1 MKTLFTAV
9 LSVLA
14 LFGCLI
20 TAAAL
25 PGFAR
30 AEPDIPDTLKP
41 WTSWVLHDKAYYAC
55 PRAAND
61 ADSFFCVWPGILD
74 LDVTDTGGSFTQTLT
89 VFAAEKVPLPG
100 DLSRR
105 PLTVTV
111 DGKPAPVVM
120 SGGVPSVFLD
130 PGTHSLAGR
139 FAWTRLPAFFPVP
152 DYSALISLRVNGSI
166 QPGSAPDEQNRIW
179 LHRNAPSA
187 APAQE
192 ADRLD
197 TAVYRRLVD
206 DRPAVL
212 ETRLDVSVAGS
223 KRRETLSL
231 SLPAP
236 SRIIAVESPL
246 PARLLEDGTLWVDV
260 KAGSW
265 SITVRAV
272 IDGPLTALG
281 PLNTPYGEEIWAFK
295 PRPEL
300 RMVTIDGVPAVD
312 PGQTGMPDKWKPLSA
327 YRITDQARI
336 TFNES
341 RRGCTDVSPVS
352 LSLSR
357 TLWPD
362 FNGKGATVRDMLDGD
377 LSARHFLSLTGDT
390 YTLGRLTSNGRDQ
403 LITKRSESDTGI
415 ELDRGPLSVEAVSR
429 INGSLSGRRLDL
441 GWNCDYTRADVTL
454 SLPPGWSVL
463 GVGGAK
469 AEKGAT
475 WLNRWSML
483 DVFLV
488 LIVAYGAF
496 TLWNPGWGLLFLA
509 GLVLMRHEELSPFF
523 GWMALILAAL
533 LIRFR
538 SGTSD
543 KRGGF
548 LKGVYTLF
556 LVLVC
561 LHGALFALAQVRG
574 ALFPHL
580 PAWTL
585 PSPSF
590 DYARTEAV
598 MTAPEFLTESGSR
611 AMDALEETE
620 ADMMPVMP
628 RSAKAAPA
636 VYRLTSEN
644 TVTQTG
650 PAIPTWDGRTIT
662 LHAGQV
668 PADHAVSVRLMSPL
682 QNTLLSFIRVLLL
695 LVMLARVLSREF
707 RGSARQPGR
716 HGALACLV
724 PATLF
729 ALCLYGTPSQARAD
743 IPSPQMLDDLAQ
755 RLIEPAPC
763 FPDCAAVSELSL
775 SLPDDAAGA
784 SGKQFIRMDFTVNAA
799 VRTAI
804 PLPSGLGTWQVYDLT
819 LDEAPHRAMVRKDRE
834 VWALIPQGVHRISLR
849 GLGLDRTT
857 FRFAFPLAPA
867 RISLQPGSWEVSGL
881 DENQQAPNGLIAGR
895 SPAAP
900 LPVAGD
906 RDKKAAAEQPISGVV
921 RVERTLTLDREWT
934 VSTAVRRLSGS
945 DTRTP
950 VMVAL
955 PLIDGEM
962 VKSDLPGLT
971 VSETRARIALAP
983 GNTDLTFSSALPI
996 TDGLT
1001 LAVPA
1006 DADWSEVWRVKASSR
1021 WHLDAQGPPQTCE
1034 TNGQYATWHPFAG
1047 EALRLSAVRL
1057 EPAEGEF
1064 FTIDAADV
1072 DYRVG
1077 KGPGLLTLTCR
1088 LRSSKARTF
1097 SIPTPEGCIVKR
1109 LHAGSRDLPVS
1120 GRPGVLDIPLPPG
1133 EQTLTVDWD
1142 VAPAW
1147 GRSFFQRLVTPDMP
1161 VFPSIDLGQEAANI
1175 RMTMHLTEPHWL
1187 VYTHGPAW
1195 GPVLLRWGLWGLVIV
1210 AAVLL
1215 GRLAGSP
1222 LGIMQWLI
1230 LGLGLVSVSMPL
1242 TLVTAG
1248 WFMAMEL
1255 RRTRSPVSALGFNLM
1270 QVGLI
1275 FWTGLVV
1282 FAVYQTVA
1290 TGLLGTTDM
1299 LITGNGSQDG
1309 LLVWTRDRATGALPR
1324 PWVAACAVQ
1333 TFQGLMLAWALWL
1346 AVHLPEWARFATGAL
1361 KSDGWFRP
1369 LFFSRAGRKLK

>member
-1 MKTLFTAV
+1 

-14 LFGCLI
+14 LFACLI

-25 PGFAR
+25 PGFAQ
-30 AEPDIPDTLKP
+30 AEPEIPDVLKP
-41 WTSWVLHDKAYYAC
+41 WTSWVLHDKAYYTC

-61 ADSFFCVWPGILD
+61 ADAFFCVWPGILD
-74 LDVTDTGGSFTQTLT
+74 LDVTDTGGAFTQTLT
-89 VFAAEKVPLPG
+89 VFSESKVPLPG
-100 DLSRR
+100 DLSLR

-166 QPGSAPDEQNRIW
+166 QPGAAPDEENRVW
-179 LHRNAPSA
+179 LHRNVPVA

-197 TAVYRRLVD
+197 LAVYRRLVD
-206 DRPAVL
+206 DRPVVL
-212 ETRLDVSVAGS
+212 ETRLDLSVAGS
-223 KRRETLSL
+223 KRRETLSV

-236 SRIIAVESPL
+236 SRIIAIESPL

-265 SITVRAV
+265 PITVRAV
-272 IDGPLTALG
+272 ISGPLTALG
-281 PLNTPYGEEIWAFK
+281 PLNAPYGEEIWAFQ

-300 RMVTIDGVPAVD
+300 RMVTLDGVPAVD
-312 PGQTGMPDKWKPLSA
+312 PGQTGMPEKWKSLSA

-341 RRGCTDVSPVS
+341 RRGCADVTPAS

-357 TLWPD
+357 TLWLD
-362 FNGKGATVRDMLDGD
+362 FNGTGATVRDVLDGD
-377 LSARHFLSLTGDT
+377 LSARHFLALADGT
-390 YTLGRLTSNGRDQ
+390 YTLGRLSSNGRDQ
-403 LITKRSESDTGI
+403 LFTKFSDQGTGI
-415 ELDRGPLSVEAVSR
+415 ELDQGPLSVEAVSR

-441 GWNCDYTRADVTL
+441 GWNCDYSRADLTL

-469 AEKGAT
+469 AEKGTT
-475 WLNRWSML
+475 WLSRWSML
-483 DVFLV
+483 DVFLI

-496 TLWNPGWGLLFLA
+496 KLWNPGWGLLFLA

-523 GWMALILAAL
+523 GWVALILTAL
-533 LIRFR
+533 LIKFR
-538 SGTSD
+538 SGTTD
-543 KRGGF
+543 NRGGF

-561 LHGALFALAQVRG
+561 LHGALFALAQIRG
-574 ALFPHL
+574 ALWPHL
-580 PAWTL
+580 AAWSL
-585 PSPSF
+585 PSPSL
-590 DYARTEAV
+590 DYARTESV
-598 MTAPEFLTESGSR
+598 MMAPQVLTESDSR
-611 AMDALEETE
+611 AMEALEEME
-620 ADMMPVMP
+620 ADMMRIMP
-628 RSAKAAPA
+628 RSAKAAPP

-662 LHAGQV
+662 FHAGQV

-682 QNTLLSFIRVLLL
+682 QNTLLSLIRVLLL
-695 LVMLARVLSREF
+695 LVMLARVLSNGF
-707 RGSARQPGR
+707 RGSARLPGR

-724 PATLF
+724 PAAFF
-729 ALCLYGTPSQARAD
+729 ALFLYGTPSRAQAD
-743 IPSPQMLDDLAQ
+743 MPSPQMLDELAQ
-755 RLIEPAPC
+755 RLIEPDPC

-775 SLPDDAAGA
+775 VLPDEATGAA
-784 SGKQFIRMDFTVNAA
+784 GKQFIRMDFTVNAA
-799 VRTAI
+799 IRTAI
-804 PLPSGLGTWQVYDLT
+804 PLPSGLGTWQPYDLT

-867 RISLQPGSWEVSGL
+867 QIRLQPGSWEVSGL
-881 DENQQAPNGLIAGR
+881 DENQQAPNGLIAIR
-895 SPAAP
+895 PPAAP
-900 LPVAGD
+900 RPVATD
-906 RDKKAAAEQPISGVV
+906 QDKKAAAETPLSAFV
-921 RVERTLTLDREWT
+921 RVERTLTLGREWT

-945 DTRTP
+945 DARTP
-950 VMVAL
+950 VMVDL

-971 VSETRARIALAP
+971 ANGTRARVSLAP
-983 GNTDLTFSSALPI
+983 GNTELTFTSALPI
-996 TDGLT
+996 TENLS

-1006 DADWSEVWRVKASSR
+1006 DADWSEIWRIKASSH
-1021 WHLDAQGPPQTCE
+1021 WHLDAQGPPETCDA
-1034 TNGQYATWHPFAG
+1034 NRDYSTWHPFAG
-1047 EALRLSAVRL
+1047 ETLRLSVARL
-1057 EPAEGEF
+1057 EPAEGTF

-1077 KGPGLLTLTCR
+1077 KGPGQLTLTCR
-1088 LRSSKARTF
+1088 LRSSKAQTL
-1097 SIPTPEGCIVKR
+1097 SIPTPEGCVVKR
-1109 LHAGSRDLPVS
+1109 LQVGSRELPVS
-1120 GRPGVLDIPLPPG
+1120 GKSGLLEIPLPPG

-1142 VAPAW
+1142 VAATW
-1147 GRSFFQRLVTPDMP
+1147 GRTFLQRLVTPGMP
-1161 VFPSIDLGQEAANI
+1161 AFPTIDLGQEAANI

-1215 GRLAGSP
+1215 GRLSGSP

-1230 LGLGLVSVSMPL
+1230 LGLGLVSVSLPL
-1242 TLVTAG
+1242 ALVTVG
-1248 WFMAMEL
+1248 WFMVMEI

-1270 QVGLI
+1270 QIGLI

-1282 FAVYQTVA
+1282 FAIYQTVA
-1290 TGLLGTTDM
+1290 TGLLGSPDM
-1299 LITGNGSQDG
+1299 LITGNGSEGG
-1309 LLVWTRDRATGALPR
+1309 LLVWTQDRATGALPS
-1324 PWVAACAVQ
+1324 PWVAVYAIQ
-1333 TFQGLMLAWALWL
+1333 TFQGLMLVWALWL
-1346 AVHLPEWARFATGAL
+1346 AVHLPGWSRFAIGAL

-1369 LFFSRAGRKLK
+1369 LIFSRAGRKLK